1 MISLHE
7 KSHSFLP
14 FFGAWQPKLQ
24 EEIPRFL
31 LQFIAFF
38 IGIKL
43 LRARV
48 SLLHKNC
55 WSAFFLTCR
64 VTSHEWSPLNFG
76 KRSLCSR
83 PHNLIFFW
91 RKTRHDASEEEEAV
105 QKLEQLLHLQ
115 KKALH

>member
-1 MISLHE
+1 MKNLTVFALFWSMATQITRRNSTFFAAI
-7 KSHSFLP
+7 HS
-14 FFGAWQPKLQ
+14 
-24 EEIPRFL
+24 
-31 LQFIAFF
+31 FF

-105 QKLEQLLHLQ
+105 QKLEQLLLLLQ